1 MKKIT
6 SIFLLYLLSV
16 LPITAQIFPFDEGF
30 HGITTYT
37 LPAGWSGDM
46 SAQPYHGLNDEK
58 GLVATIGST
67 DRVDSAVTP
76 WIGPL
81 APNTEFIFWYRM
93 VDDFIFPSTQRDLRD
108 GDKLELM
115 LSTDSINYTTIYL
128 VDSSNHIPNTNFK
141 RISFTNTNF
150 GGQVVKM
157 KLRAQHCCGGSYY
170 VDIDSIKVREK
181 FVVGINDPEGGS
193 AIAVYP
199 NPAKAGGSLT
209 IQHEQ
214 NPHLEIALYN
224 SLGERLYTK
233 KADALQSEIPAP
245 LVPGIYFLQ
254 YGNITRKLVVQ

>member
-1 MKKIT
+1 MNKA
-6 SIFLLYLLSV
+6 LPALLLS
-16 LPITAQIFPFDEGF
+16 LFSCTSLWAQIFPFDEGF

-67 DRVDSAVTP
+67 DRVDSALTP

-141 RISFTNTNF
+141 KITFTNTNF
-150 GGQVVKM
+150 GGQIVKL

-170 VDIDSIKVREK
+170 VDIDSIKIREK
-181 FVVGINDPEGGS
+181 FVVGINETETS
-193 AIAVYP
+193 RHFSFYP
-199 NPAKAGGSLT
+199 NPVSSGSVIRIMDDLN
-209 IQHEQ
+209 Q
-214 NPHLEIALYN
+214 NFELALLN
-224 SLGERLYTK
+224 CLGEKVYTG
-233 KADALQSEIPAP
+233 KADTWQTEIPAP

>member
-1 MKKIT
+1 MNKA
-6 SIFLLYLLSV
+6 
-16 LPITAQIFPFDEGF
+16 LPALFFSLFSFAALQAQIFPFDEGF

-58 GLVATIGST
+58 GLAATIGST

-115 LSTDSINYTTIYL
+115 LSTDSIHYTTIYL
-128 VDSSNHIPNTNFK
+128 VDSANHIPNTNFK
-141 RISFTNTNF
+141 KITFTNTNF
-150 GGQVVKM
+150 GGQIVKL

-170 VDIDSIKVREK
+170 VDIDSIKIREK
-181 FVVGINDPEGGS
+181 FVVGLQEPDALHSIS
-193 AIAVYP
+193 FFP
-199 NPAKAGGSLT
+199 NPVTCGSILT
-209 IQHEQ
+209 LIHEQ
-214 NPHLEIALYN
+214 PTEQEVYLWNAM
-224 SLGERLYTK
+224 GERTLVQKCGSRQT
-233 KADALQSEIPAP
+233 EIPAP
-245 LVPGIYFLQ
+245 KTPGLYLLQ
-254 YGNITRKLVVQ
+254 HGTVIRKLVVQ